1 MGDVLY
7 VMEIV
12 VLILCVWIAVQDI
25 LVIFVYQITLVLMEH
40 VLVVVWVDVWVVLLN
55 LYWLFVLNVIMDIV
69 WIMVHVWNV
78 MQMQCIVNVR
88 MVWELQHNVLV
99 DIY

>member
-7 VMEIV
+7 VMGIV

-78 MQMQCIVNVR
+78 MQMQCIVNVK